1 MHVIYDNKLPSGW
14 LEEPLGTLVES
25 KRGCSWSKEQERD
38 RPAEGTVP
46 VIRIP
51 NIQSSLDLTN
61 LLHID
66 GLSDEQRASSAV
78 TKGWTLLV
86 GSNGNP
92 KRIGDSVLM
101 EEDREMI
108 FASFLFALRP
118 KVEESKITDKFIA
131 CWLHTHRVHEFISE
145 TSQMTTGLANISWSA
160 FRRLPVRFPKNEEE
174 QTRIAE
180 TLKAADD
187 HIRALEEQVR
197 KAERVAIALDQAHF
211 AAGPHDVKFPY
222 EYGTARTI
230 PTGWR
235 SMPLG
240 KFADVTSGITL
251 NQDREAA
258 DNGVR
263 YLTVIN
269 VHRGRIDLTEVRH
282 LEMRGNEAA
291 TKRIAA
297 GDIMVIEGHASS
309 AEIGRA
315 ALATEREEGMSFQN
329 HLFRIRVADASLL
342 RPRFLVRALNSARI
356 RRHWVATANTSSG
369 LNTIN
374 RTALRRLI
382 LPVPK
387 PKEQDVI
394 IERLESAEAFVTS
407 LRNQL
412 TAARRVKQSLLQN
425 LLTGKLRLKP

>member
-1 MHVIYDNKLPSGW
+1 MIRHHHQTILGDIPNDWDARPLRSLLSDDLSGDWGDDEGDVTLSVLRSTNFTDSGNMKLDDVAKRGFTRTKAEQVQVKPNDI
-14 LEEPLGTLVES
+14 LVERS
-25 KRGCSWSKEQERD
+25 GGGPNQPVGRVVMIREEMPDTGFANFVQTL
-38 RPAEGTVP
+38 RPDSTKISPELLLWTLHQLNRSGFVEKLQHQTTQM
-46 VIRIP
+46 R
-51 NIQSSLDLTN
+51 NLDLRDY
-61 LLHID
+61 L
-66 GLSDEQRASSAV
+66 
-78 TKGWTLLV
+78 K
-86 GSNGNP
+86 
-92 KRIGDSVLM
+92 VL
-101 EEDREMI
+101 
-108 FASFLFALRP
+108 
-118 KVEESKITDKFIA
+118 
-131 CWLHTHRVHEFISE
+131 
-145 TSQMTTGLANISWSA
+145 
-160 FRRLPVRFPKNEEE
+160 LPVPRESEERN
-174 QTRIAE
+174 RIAE

-187 HIRALEEQVR
+187 HIRALEELIR
-197 KAERVAIALDQAHF
+197 KAERVATALEQAHF

-230 PTGWR
+230 PAGWD

-282 LEMRGNEAA
+282 LEMRGNEAE
-291 TKRIAA
+291 TKRIAP
-297 GDIMVIEGHASS
+297 GDILVIEGHANS

-315 ALATEREEGMSFQN
+315 AIATEQEEGMSFQN
-329 HLFRIRVADASLL
+329 HLFRIRVTDSEQV

-387 PKEQDVI
+387 PTEQDTI
-394 IERLESAEAFVTS
+394 IETLEAAEKVVTALKS
-407 LRNQL
+407 QL
-412 TAARRVKQSLLQN
+412 TAARHVKQSLLQN
-425 LLTGKLRLKP
+425 LLTGKIRLKA

>member
-1 MHVIYDNKLPSGW
+1 MIRHQHQTILGDIPSDWAACPLRSLLSGDLSGDWGDDEGDVTLSVLRSTNFTDSGNLKLDDAAKRGFTLSKAEQVQVRPNDI
-14 LEEPLGTLVES
+14 LVERS
-25 KRGCSWSKEQERD
+25 GGGPNQPVGRVVMIREEMPGTGFANFVQTLRPNAAKISPELLLWTLHQLNRSGFVEKLQHQTTQMRNLDLRD
-38 RPAEGTVP
+38 YLKVLVP
-46 VIRIP
+46 VP
-51 NIQSSLDLTN
+51 
-61 LLHID
+61 
-66 GLSDEQRASSAV
+66 SD
-78 TKGWTLLV
+78 
-86 GSNGNP
+86 P
-92 KRIGDSVLM
+92 
-101 EEDREMI
+101 
-108 FASFLFALRP
+108 
-118 KVEESKITDKFIA
+118 
-131 CWLHTHRVHEFISE
+131 
-145 TSQMTTGLANISWSA
+145 
-160 FRRLPVRFPKNEEE
+160 EE

-180 TLKAADD
+180 TLKAVDD
-187 HIRALEEQVR
+187 HIRAVEEQIR
-197 KAERVAIALDQAHF
+197 KAERVAMALDQAHF

-230 PTGWR
+230 PTGWD

-251 NQDREAA
+251 NQDREAT

-282 LEMRGNEAA
+282 LEMRGNEAE
-291 TKRIAA
+291 TKRIAP
-297 GDIMVIEGHASS
+297 GDIMVIEGHANP

-329 HLFRIRVADASLL
+329 HLFRIRVADSEQA

-356 RRHWVATANTSSG
+356 RRHWAATANTSSG

-387 PKEQDVI
+387 PTEQDAI
-394 IERLESAEAFVTS
+394 IARLEAAEAVVTT
-407 LRNQL
+407 LQNQL
-412 TAARRVKQSLLQN
+412 IAARRVKQSLLQN
-425 LLTGKLRLKP
+425 LVTGKIRLKP

>member
-1 MHVIYDNKLPSGW
+1 MDVIYDNPLPTEW
-14 LEEPLGTLVES
+14 MEEPLGSLVET

-38 RPAEGTVP
+38 RPAEGTIP

-51 NIQSSLDLTN
+51 NIQSSLDLTD

-66 GLSDEQRASSAV
+66 GLSAEQRTSSAV

-101 EEDREMI
+101 EVDREMI

-118 KVEESKITDKFIA
+118 KPAEAKVTEEFIA
-131 CWLHTHRVHEFISE
+131 CWLHSHRIHEFISE

-160 FRRLPVRFPKNEEE
+160 CCKLPVRFPKREDE
-174 QTRIAE
+174 QDRIAE

-187 HIRALEEQVR
+187 HIRALEELIR
-197 KAERVAIALDQAHF
+197 KAERVAIALDQSHF

-230 PTGWR
+230 PVGWE

-282 LEMRGNEAA
+282 LEMRGREAE
-291 TKRIAA
+291 TKRIAP
-297 GDIMVIEGHASS
+297 GDILVIEGHANS

-329 HLFRIRVADASLL
+329 HQFRIRVADAKQI

-387 PKEQDVI
+387 PTEQDAIV
-394 IERLESAEAFVTS
+394 ERLEAGEAAVTA
-407 LRNQL
+407 LTNQL

-425 LLTGKLRLKP
+425 LLTGKIRLKP